1 LVTIIS
7 HGNYGNRLQN
17 YAMHRIITDLGFD
30 CTTILNSP
38 RSTEEAASRK
48 AQNAKRSPVRALMP
62 RTTLP
67 SLRRLF
73 MGAEEREARDARRLQ
88 GQKDLRGRAFTSAHI
103 RESDF
108 TIYRDTPTEDLDAM
122 HDLFVVGSDQ
132 VWNPNF
138 RRLAEVDFL
147 TFASKEKRI
156 AFSASMG
163 VSDIAE
169 EHRAFYR
176 KRLSEFAHI
185 SVREEAAA
193 EEVRTLTGRTVPVT
207 VDPTLM
213 LPAEDWSALAKRH
226 PAQPA
231 GGYVA
236 TYFLGPRP
244 EACQRLIDRC
254 TARLGLKVV
263 HLNDTAAPD
272 IFTADPA
279 EFLGVLQEA
288 RFVCTDSFHGAI
300 FSTLFGTP
308 FVSFERVSKT
318 PSMSLR
324 LDTLLAILRLEHRRF
339 RDEPGDAELDKLLEP
354 DFDHVAKILDRKAAQ
369 ARAYLMRASGQG
381 DQAAETKEL
390 ALPQG

>member
-1 LVTIIS
+1 MALVDRIQRRSVGLVTIIS

-17 YAMHRIITDLGFD
+17 YAMQRIITDLGFD

-38 RSTEEAASRK
+38 KLTEEAASRK
-48 AQNAKRSPVRALMP
+48 AQTAKRSQVRALMP

-73 MGAEEREARDARRLQ
+73 MGAEEREALDARRLQ
-88 GQKDLRGRAFTSAHI
+88 SQREHRGRAFTRAHI

-108 TIYRDTPTEDLDAM
+108 TIYRDTPSANLDAM

-132 VWNPNF
+132 VWNPSF

-176 KRLSEFAHI
+176 ERLSEFAHI

-193 EEVRTLTGRTVPVT
+193 EVVRALTGRTVPVT

-213 LPAEDWSALAKRH
+213 LPAEEWSTLAKRH
-226 PAQPA
+226 PKQPA

-254 TARLGLKVV
+254 TARLGLRWC
-263 HLNDTAAPD
+263 
-272 IFTADPA
+272 I
-279 EFLGVLQEA
+279 
-288 RFVCTDSFHGAI
+288 
-300 FSTLFGTP
+300 
-308 FVSFERVSKT
+308 
-318 PSMSLR
+318 
-324 LDTLLAILRLEHRRF
+324 
-339 RDEPGDAELDKLLEP
+339 
-354 DFDHVAKILDRKAAQ
+354 
-369 ARAYLMRASGQG
+369 
-381 DQAAETKEL
+381 
-390 ALPQG
+390 